1 MKVWG
6 YSLGAHTKDVYMDD
20 HEQEDVVLYRGAFVS
35 RLQEL
40 EPRMSSF
47 EGDDMHEVEPT
58 LADGVKKV
66 VLVTHDECAFH
77 AYDAQGRV
85 WKQKDERLLGKKGHG
100 KTLMVSGFMCPCHGV
115 VHLKDFEPGK
125 QNGYWKTST
134 WSST

>member
-1 MKVWG
+1 MNPGKTISKTTCREYMKVWG

-66 VLVTHDECAFH
+66 VLVTFFFFTVIFH
-77 AYDAQGRV
+77 GGVRARMR
-85 WKQKDERLLGKKGHG
+85 ERKRKNRRREKK
-100 KTLMVSGFMCPCHGV
+100 KEIPTKMSG
-115 VHLKDFEPGK
+115 
-125 QNGYWKTST
+125 
-134 WSST
+134 